1 MWLKPRLLSGAR
13 SPLKYPRPS
22 LIPRFHGGGGAGRP
36 RRPRLGQLIAAAET
50 SLPLKF
56 PEGSGRR
63 TCDRPKEPNYFL
75 TRRKRWAGE
84 GDPRHGD
91 PGVPRLELGPQR
103 HLGDPLLAG
112 RTPRGQASR
121 VSSRGVSQ
129 LRRDGCQSPVH
140 TLLPGHW
147 LLSPTWRSQWS
158 KREGVVTSAV
168 EHHESHAPPTPKRV
182 RSPSLPPRRATR
194 LASQSLCHLGPL
206 ECQRRGP
213 RSPGDRG
220 RGPCTPAEGWD
231 RPRVAGLWVF
241 RRNEKHNFLQEIPDA
256 FVGSRFGLVFVFRLP
271 WAGHA

>member
-13 SPLKYPRPS
+13 SPLKYPRPP

-91 PGVPRLELGPQR
+91 HGVPPLELGPQR

-112 RTPRGQASR
+112 RTAEGPGQPGLEQRGLTAPAGRLSVTRSHSAAGALAAVTNVEVTVEQEG
-121 VSSRGVSQ
+121 RG
-129 LRRDGCQSPVH
+129 
-140 TLLPGHW
+140 GH
-147 LLSPTWRSQWS
+147 
-158 KREGVVTSAV
+158 
-168 EHHESHAPPTPKRV
+168 V
-182 RSPSLPPRRATR
+182 RS
-194 LASQSLCHLGPL
+194 
-206 ECQRRGP
+206 
-213 RSPGDRG
+213 
-220 RGPCTPAEGWD
+220 
-231 RPRVAGLWVF
+231 
-241 RRNEKHNFLQEIPDA
+241 
-256 FVGSRFGLVFVFRLP
+256 
-271 WAGHA
+271 